1 MRSAILLAL
10 IVLAAG
16 GRPGTAAAQR
26 AAAVDLEAILD
37 RAGRRVEEYFAR
49 AATVVA
55 TETVRVQPVGR
66 DLMPLGFARHLV
78 YELRVS
84 WEPPE
89 SPATMPEVN
98 VLRQVLAVNGR
109 PPAKPGRPGNRGN
122 NDEDGCFDPKAVS
135 AEPLEMLLPDR
146 RSKFTFTPAGP
157 GRSDGRPALM
167 IDYRSA
173 EPKTKPTITWQS
185 DTCGNMEMPGY
196 QRGRVWVDAVSGD
209 VLRLDEAVDGFPEL
223 QMPRDKIAK
232 GFGPTLRVER
242 ADSSIRYKVVSFD
255 DPSEHLLLPSSIETL
270 TVITGSGTP
279 RRRTVHTYS
288 GYKRFLTGGR
298 IVTRP

>member
-1 MRSAILLAL
+1 MRSAILFGL
-10 IVLAAG
+10 IVLAA
-16 GRPGTAAAQR
+16 PGHRGSASAQPG
-26 AAAVDLEAILD
+26 AGAVDAAAILD

-49 AATVVA
+49 AATVIA

-89 SPATMPEVN
+89 PPATMPEVN
-98 VLRQVLAVNGR
+98 VLRQVLAINGR
-109 PPAKPGRPGNRGN
+109 PPGRKH
-122 NDEDGCFDPKAVS
+122 EDGCFDPKAIS
-135 AEPLEMLLPDR
+135 SEPLEMLLPAQR
-146 RSKFTFTPAGP
+146 HKFTFTPAGP

-223 QMPRDKIAK
+223 EMPRDKIAK

-255 DPSEHLLLPSSIETL
+255 EPEEHLLLPSSIETL